1 MNQIKDIAAGSAPES
16 ATSSIDAEKLAQIPA
31 DWADPPAGTVSKLN
45 RGKGL
50 VLDYMGHADV
60 TLALLA
66 IDPAFE
72 YGWVEDQHNGT
83 MAIEET
89 KDLYVLNGWLTLHGV
104 TRKGVGT
111 CEKRK
116 QEYHKE
122 LIGDLL
128 RNCAMRFGVATSLWS
143 RAEAVEAAVESP
155 ATWEPPARVARAYDA
170 LKGLS
175 DESKAKVKELSAEYG
190 KKITVKDMTDDEAWL
205 LTIESVIKADVKE
218 PEQLAV

>member
-1 MNQIKDIAAGSAPES
+1 MDQMADIAAGSAPES
-16 ATSSIDAEKLAQIPA
+16 ATLSIDAEKLAQIPS

-50 VLDYMGHADV
+50 VIDYVGHADV
-60 TLALLA
+60 TLMLLA

-72 YGWVEDQHNGT
+72 YGWVEDQHNGI

-155 ATWEPPARVARAYDA
+155 PAWEPPARVAKAFDA

-175 DESKAKVKELSAEYG
+175 EESKAKVRELSVTDG
-190 KKITVKDMTDDEAWL
+190 KKITAQAMADDEPWL
-205 LTIESVIKADVKE
+205 IILEAIIAADAQE
-218 PEQLAV
+218 PAA

>member
-1 MNQIKDIAAGSAPES
+1 MTDQITDTEPAPS
-16 ATSSIDAEKLAQIPA
+16 TVDAEKLAQIPA

-50 VLDYMGHADV
+50 VLDYVGHADV
-60 TLALLA
+60 TLMLLA

-72 YGWVEDQHNGT
+72 YGWVEDNGI

-128 RNCAMRFGVATSLWS
+128 RNCAMRFGVATNLWS

-155 ATWEPPARVARAYDA
+155 PAWEPPARVAKAFDA

-175 DESKAKVKELSAEYG
+175 EESKAKAKELSLTDG
-190 KKITVKDMTDDEAWL
+190 KKITAQAMADDEPWL
-205 LTIESVIKADVKE
+205 ITLEAIIAADAQE
-218 PEQLAV
+218 PEQLAAV

>member
-1 MNQIKDIAAGSAPES
+1 MTTQDES
-16 ATSSIDAEKLAQIPA
+16 RDKLAVIP
-31 DWADPPAGTVSKLN
+31 DQWADPPAGTVSKLN

-60 TLALLA
+60 TLALIT

-72 YGWVEDQHNGT
+72 YGWVEDQHNGI

-89 KDLYVLNGWLTLHGV
+89 KDLYVLNGWLTLNGV

-128 RNCAMRFGVATSLWS
+128 RNCAMRFGVGTKLWS
-143 RAEAVEAAVESP
+143 RAEAVEAAIEVP
-155 ATWEPPARVARAYDA
+155 TWEPPVRVAKAYDD

-175 DESKAKVKELSAEYG
+175 DGAKAKVKELCAEYG
-190 KKITVKDMTDDEAWL
+190 KKITVRDMADDEAWL
-205 LTIESVIKADVKE
+205 LTIEGVIKADVQE
-218 PEQLAV
+218 PEQLTAV